1 MSFHGLAPAVML
13 TYVTVPANL
22 SQISRCFYSQ
32 PASPYRYRRQCL
44 SPLPKHY
51 CLHRHSRPARRYGN
65 APGYFVSAV
74 TVNSPDTTNSVR
86 VIPNISDNPC
96 GMVVNTGCCPVWLPC
111 CCCPPVL
118 TGPYTVMQPPRQSA
132 AVVANIRRIVITD
145 NKALYNR
152 RGTHIPGPVR
162 IILPSLIF
170 LVIRFQFCPLTLSGA
185 R

>member
-1 MSFHGLAPAVML
+1 MLFSHFRPNGVLPSLKYSATAFSNSSGL
-13 TYVTVPANL
+13 
-22 SQISRCFYSQ
+22 R
-32 PASPYRYRRQCL
+32 
-44 SPLPKHY
+44 LPMNEVDI
-51 CLHRHSRPARRYGN
+51 CSL
-65 APGYFVSAV
+65 
-74 TVNSPDTTNSVR
+74 
-86 VIPNISDNPC
+86 IP
-96 GMVVNTGCCPVWLPC
+96 GCCPDWLSC

-132 AVVANIRRIVITD
+132 AAVANIRRIVITD

-170 LVIRFQFCPLTLSGA
+170 LVIRFQFCPLILSGA